1 MRTAPATPASPDAT
15 SPGTTSPDI
24 ALRRAEHALE
34 IPRARLATAVLTAC
48 ATLAAAFALAAVS
61 AYLVTRA
68 WTMPPVLDLTVAV
81 VMVRALGVARGVFR
95 WLDRMTTHSVALR
108 GVVSLRTN
116 LFTALASR
124 TDDALTRL
132 RRGDLLA
139 RIGDD
144 AQELADHVI
153 KAIVPGIVSVVMFV
167 VVLAT
172 IMPMSVLA
180 GLTMAASLVLAS
192 VLAPMAAYRASRIS
206 QDAVVTTRSEVSA
219 TALEILDDATSLR
232 VDGRLNTALEALD
245 REQVAHDAAI
255 DRAALPSAV
264 ASAAVPA
271 SMVLAVLGSLLAAG
285 SAWLDGGAS
294 AGQIGVLLLLPLSS
308 FEAASALPAAAA
320 QYARSRAAAARLDAV
335 VGPGDAM
342 GSDARTKHN
351 ASTESNA
358 PTDSAAGSGGARD
371 LPGDSGSPLRA
382 RATATAHLRTVC
394 LTAGWTPDAPRVR
407 NLELDLPPG
416 SRLAVVGAS
425 GSGKSTLLATLAGLL
440 SPLSGSVQ
448 VDGTDIA
455 SLPPHE
461 VRERVTMFAEDAHVF
476 ATSLRENLKVVR
488 GDLDDDAALKALA
501 AVGLEDWVAQLPR
514 GLDTLLGP
522 DGTTVSGGERRRLLL
537 ARAVIRGRGV
547 LLLDEPT
554 EHLDTARGDALLRA
568 LLTPGD
574 ESLVPS
580 DATVVVVTHRT
591 EAIPPATAV
600 LRIGPGARAVL
611 DCPRAAR
618 GRTETQEDR

>member
-1 MRTAPATPASPDAT
+1 MTTQRTPASPDAA
-15 SPGTTSPDI
+15 TSPDI

-48 ATLAAAFALAAVS
+48 ATLAVAFALAAVS

-153 KAIVPGIVSVVMFV
+153 KAIVPGIVSVVMFA

-172 IMPMSVLA
+172 IMPMSILA

-192 VLAPMAAYRASRIS
+192 VLAPLAAYRASRIS
-206 QDAVVTTRSEVSA
+206 QDAVVTTRSQVSA
-219 TALEILDDATSLR
+219 SALEILDDATSLR
-232 VDGRLNTALEALD
+232 MDGRLDDALEALTQ
-245 REQVAHDAAI
+245 EQTAHDAAI
-255 DRAALPSAV
+255 DRAALPGAV

-308 FEAASALPAAAA
+308 LEAATALPAAAA
-320 QYARSRAAAARLDAV
+320 
-335 VGPGDAM
+335 
-342 GSDARTKHN
+342 
-351 ASTESNA
+351 
-358 PTDSAAGSGGARD
+358 
-371 LPGDSGSPLRA
+371 
-382 RATATAHLRTVC
+382 
-394 LTAGWTPDAPRVR
+394 
-407 NLELDLPPG
+407 
-416 SRLAVVGAS
+416 
-425 GSGKSTLLATLAGLL
+425 
-440 SPLSGSVQ
+440 
-448 VDGTDIA
+448 
-455 SLPPHE
+455 
-461 VRERVTMFAEDAHVF
+461 
-476 ATSLRENLKVVR
+476 
-488 GDLDDDAALKALA
+488 
-501 AVGLEDWVAQLPR
+501 
-514 GLDTLLGP
+514 
-522 DGTTVSGGERRRLLL
+522 
-537 ARAVIRGRGV
+537 
-547 LLLDEPT
+547 
-554 EHLDTARGDALLRA
+554 
-568 LLTPGD
+568 
-574 ESLVPS
+574 
-580 DATVVVVTHRT
+580 
-591 EAIPPATAV
+591 
-600 LRIGPGARAVL
+600 
-611 DCPRAAR
+611 
-618 GRTETQEDR
+618 